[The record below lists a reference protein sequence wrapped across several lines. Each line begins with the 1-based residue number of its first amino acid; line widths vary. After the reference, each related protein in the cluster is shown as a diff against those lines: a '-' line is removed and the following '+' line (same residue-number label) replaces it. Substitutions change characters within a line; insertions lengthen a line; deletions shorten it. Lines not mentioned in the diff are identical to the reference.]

1 MEVTYKYY
9 SSVFKGKLCQVE
21 FEELVSVALDMAKQ
35 YAEQFIAPWALK
47 PDIEY
52 YCIKDIKKAVCYQ
65 IDYLAFNGGIKVLSG
80 SSELDLTSVSKD
92 GFTYNYNADRGI
104 KFNGIPFSPLAINI
118 IRCGLHS
125 NGLMCRRAKRYD

>member
-21 FEELVSVALDMAKQ
+21 FEELVSVAVDMAKQ

-52 YCIKDIKKAVCYQ
+52 YCIKDIK
-65 IDYLAFNGGIKVLSG
+65 AFNGGIKVLSG